1 MLSPAAT
8 LGLDNSSNSTN
19 PFNPTVYFFEAKFS
33 RGSRSSHSYGVSG
46 PGYEQRIRQNLMI
59 VSLLWPSD
67 LSPLR
72 KGCKL
77 STLKTLAFRVFISVC
92 RTLRGLLVVSGPWT
106 SITAVRRYATWKQLL
121 RELRR
126 IVILDHHNITYF

>member
-1 MLSPAAT
+1 
-8 LGLDNSSNSTN
+8 
-19 PFNPTVYFFEAKFS
+19 
-33 RGSRSSHSYGVSG
+33 
-46 PGYEQRIRQNLMI
+46 

-77 STLKTLAFRVFISVC
+77 STLKTLAFKVFISVC
-92 RTLRGLLVVSGPWT
+92 RTLSSPFGRLGSLDFDQRGLDAMPLRS
-106 SITAVRRYATWKQLL
+106 SFL

-126 IVILDHHNITYF
+126 IEIPDHENVTYFSQKSSGISDYRMGNADIP